1 MAKKVATNGTPV
13 ELAVLVTTSY
23 RGVFFGYATD
33 TSGTQFVLKR
43 ARMAI
48 YWGTNRGLMQ
58 LAETGPTTKSKISA
72 RADLD
77 VRKVTAVF
85 EVTAEAAAAWEAA

>member
-1 MAKKVATNGTPV
+1 MSTAERPV
-13 ELAVLVTTSY
+13 IVTTEH

-33 TSGTQFVLKR
+33 TSGSAIHLKR

-48 YWGTNRGLMQ
+48 YWGTTRGLMQ
-58 LAETGPTTKSKISA
+58 LAETGPTASSKISA

-85 EVTAEAAAAWEAA
+85 EVTTEAAAKWEAA